1 MEISKKTKKAGMF
14 AATLSVTA
22 IILTGAL
29 LAMTEEPIKADPVFP
44 KDHLS
49 IDASYLLKT
58 GETNDTVN
66 VSCELFMTNS
76 WEKES
81 GDIKAIAYVSEQSTN
96 FAVFKST
103 VIVGPIKANSTKEIN
118 VPVEFSDNSYKVEIL
133 FFESEKLVLKATLS
147 INSYQNYYWDY
158 DGMKVY
164 NEGRTKDDA
173 LRDGQWSIVGGATQI
188 KSVH

>member
-1 MEISKKTKKAGMF
+1 MEISKKTKKAGIL
-14 AATLSVTA
+14 AATLSVIV
-22 IILTGAL
+22 IILAGAL
-29 LAMTEEPIKADPVFP
+29 LAMTEEPIQAGPVFP
-44 KDHLS
+44 RDHLS

-96 FAVFKST
+96 LAVFKST

-118 VPVEFSDNSYKVEIL
+118 VPVEFTDNSYKVEIL
-133 FFESEKLVLKATLS
+133 FFESDKLVLKATLS
-147 INSYQNYYWDY
+147 INSYQNYYFDC

-164 NEGRTKDDA
+164 NKGRTPEDA
-173 LRDGQWSIVGGATQI
+173 EDDGQWSIEGGVPHIQSI
-188 KSVH
+188 H